1 MPTAAGMGSC
11 VQCQCSGH
19 SSTCDP
25 ETSIC
30 QNCQDNTEG
39 GHCERCAPG
48 FYGVVRGSPDDC
60 KPCACPLSSL
70 ENNFSPTCIAEGLD
84 DYHCTACP
92 EGYEG
97 KHCERCA
104 TGYHGNP
111 RMPGGRCE
119 ECKCSSWGSFP
130 GPCNPVTGQCR
141 CRVGASGISCDQ
153 CMDRH
158 VCGPSGIITC
168 DDECSGLL
176 ISDMD
181 RLYRIITDVTL
192 TTPLP
197 PPYKVLYR
205 FENMTEELKHMLSPQ
220 KAPERLLQLA
230 DSNLRSLVVEMDQLH
245 SR

>member
-1 MPTAAGMGSC
+1 ML
-11 VQCQCSGH
+11 
-19 SSTCDP
+19 
-25 ETSIC
+25 

-39 GHCERCAPG
+39 DHCERCAPG

-70 ENNFSPTCIAEGLD
+70 ENNFSPTCIAQGLD

-158 VCGPSGIITC
+158 VCGPSGIISKTNKFF
-168 DDECSGLL
+168 GVF
-176 ISDMD
+176 
-181 RLYRIITDVTL
+181 Y
-192 TTPLP
+192 
-197 PPYKVLYR
+197 Y
-205 FENMTEELKHMLSPQ
+205 
-220 KAPERLLQLA
+220 
-230 DSNLRSLVVEMDQLH
+230 SLVFMFLTFLANGVPLKNNNTH
-245 SR
+245 